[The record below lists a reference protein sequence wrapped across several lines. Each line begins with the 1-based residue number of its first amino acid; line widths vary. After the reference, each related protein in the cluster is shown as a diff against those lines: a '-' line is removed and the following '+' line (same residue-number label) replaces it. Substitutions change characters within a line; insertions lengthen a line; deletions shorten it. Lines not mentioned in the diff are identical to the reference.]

1 MIVQGVWTAAICGPT
16 PNLDHIEM
24 SAAKSFRELGA
35 FNFFRANY
43 TKFELTS
50 G

>member
-16 PNLDHIEM
+16 PNLDDVEI
-24 SAAKSFRELGA
+24 SAAKSFRTVINYL
-35 FNFFRANY
+35 RPNY
-43 TKFELTS
+43 TKYELAL